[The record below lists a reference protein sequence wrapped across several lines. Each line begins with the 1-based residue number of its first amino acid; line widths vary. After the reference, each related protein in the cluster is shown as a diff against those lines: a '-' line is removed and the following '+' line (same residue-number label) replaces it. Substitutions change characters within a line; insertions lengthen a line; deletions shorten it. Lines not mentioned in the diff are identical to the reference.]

1 MLRHEGILIRAGV
14 EKRMNVSVNIDC
26 TPQEARTFLGL
37 PDVSPIHE
45 KYIQTM
51 LETFDGS
58 NSVEQMENLFRSFS
72 PMGDAG
78 MRLFQQMM
86 NIGMGGGQDK
96 PAK

>member
-1 MLRHEGILIRAGV
+1 MLRHEWNLSRAGV
-14 EKRMNVSVNIDC
+14 ESMNVTVNVDC

-37 PDVSPIHE
+37 PDVSPIHD

-96 PAK
+96 PSK

>member
-1 MLRHEGILIRAGV
+1 
-14 EKRMNVSVNIDC
+14 MNVSVNVDC
-26 TPQEARTFLGL
+26 TPLEARTFLGL

-45 KYIQTM
+45 KYVQIM

-86 NIGMGGGQDK
+86 NIGLGGGQDTSSK
-96 PAK
+96 

>member
-1 MLRHEGILIRAGV
+1 
-14 EKRMNVSVNIDC
+14 MNVSVNIEC

-37 PDVSPIHE
+37 PDVSPIHD

-96 PAK
+96 PSK